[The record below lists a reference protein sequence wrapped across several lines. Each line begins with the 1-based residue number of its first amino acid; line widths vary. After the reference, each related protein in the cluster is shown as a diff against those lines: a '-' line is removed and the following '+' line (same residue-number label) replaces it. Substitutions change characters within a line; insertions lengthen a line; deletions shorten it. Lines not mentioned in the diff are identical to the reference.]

1 MPKGFFLDFFHSV
14 SIIVI
19 LIVALALSQL
29 ARKALNRYARAT
41 SRNIRINAT
50 TFSFLKNAISFV
62 IFAVAIILVIHLIP
76 GLEKLATTL
85 WASAGILSV
94 VIGLAT
100 QQTFGNIVSG
110 IFIVIYKPFRIG
122 DAIQLPNGQNGIVED
137 ITLQFTVINN
147 AENRH
152 IIVPNSV
159 ITRDYVINS
168 TIIDDKVCNQID
180 VKIVTKDIDRAM
192 ALLKEI
198 AVSHS
203 DFYDASIVAVNDDT
217 FPKITPVLVQVI
229 DLSDSWITLRLSVWC
244 KSSSKAFAMKSD
256 LLLAIKKRFEAEG
269 IKI

>member
-1 MPKGFFLDFFHSV
+1 MHGFFLDFFHSV

-19 LIVALALSQL
+19 LIVALVLSQL
-29 ARKALNRYARAT
+29 ARKALNRYARI
-41 SRNIRINAT
+41 SSNNIRINAT
-50 TFSFLKNAISFV
+50 TFSFLKNAISFI
-62 IFAVAIILVIHLIP
+62 IFALALIAVVHLIP

-122 DAIQLPNGQNGIVED
+122 DSIQLPNGQHGIVED

-159 ITRDYVINS
+159 ITKDYIINS

-180 VKIVTKDIDRAM
+180 VKIITPDIDRAM
-192 ALLKEI
+192 DLLKEI
-198 AVSHS
+198 AINHP
-203 DFYDASIVAVNDDT
+203 DFYNAPTVEVPDE
-217 FPKITPVLVQVI
+217 ITPQITPILVQVI

-244 KSSSKAFAMKSD
+244 RSSTRAFAMKSD
-256 LLLAIKKRFEAEG
+256 LLLEIKKRFQHEG

>member
-1 MPKGFFLDFFHSV
+1 MHGFFLDFFHIV
-14 SIIVI
+14 SIIII
-19 LIVALALSQL
+19 LIIALVLSQL
-29 ARKALNRYARAT
+29 ARKALNRYAKVSAN
-41 SRNIRINAT
+41 NIQINPT

-62 IFAVAIILVIHLIP
+62 IFTLAIIAVLHLIP

-100 QQTFGNIVSG
+100 QQTLGNIVSG

-122 DAIQLPNGQNGIVED
+122 DSIKLPNGHHGIVED

-159 ITRDYVINS
+159 ITKDYIINS

-180 VKIVTKDIDRAM
+180 VKIVTQDIDQAM
-192 ALLKEI
+192 ALLREI
-198 AVSHS
+198 AISHP
-203 DFYDASIVAVNDDT
+203 DFYDASNAAITNDIT
-217 FPKITPVLVQVI
+217 PKITPVLVQVI

-244 KSSSKAFAMKSD
+244 KSSAKAFAMKSD
-256 LLLAIKKRFEAEG
+256 LLLAIKKRFESEG

>member
-1 MPKGFFLDFFHSV
+1 MQGFFLDFFHSV
-14 SIIVI
+14 SIIII
-19 LIVALALSQL
+19 LILALVLSQI
-29 ARKALNRYARAT
+29 ARKALNRYARVSAN
-41 SRNIRINAT
+41 NIQINAT
-50 TFSFLKNAISFV
+50 TFSFLKNAVSFA
-62 IFAVAIILVIHLIP
+62 IFALALIAIVHLIP

-122 DAIQLPNGQNGIVED
+122 DSIQLPNGQHGIVED

-159 ITRDYVINS
+159 ITKDYIINS

-180 VKIVTKDIDRAM
+180 VKIITNDIDRAM
-192 ALLKEI
+192 ALLREI
-198 AVSHS
+198 AISHP
-203 DFYDASIVAVNDDT
+203 DFYDASNVDIADENT
-217 FPKITPVLVQVI
+217 PKITPILVQVI

-244 KSSSKAFAMKSD
+244 RASTKAFAMKSD
-256 LLLAIKKRFEAEG
+256 LLLEIKKRFGNEG

>member
-1 MPKGFFLDFFHSV
+1 MKNFFLDFFHSV
-14 SIIVI
+14 SIILI
-19 LIVALALSQL
+19 LIAALTISQL
-29 ARKALNRYARAT
+29 ARKALNRYARVSAD
-41 SRNIRINAT
+41 NIRINKT
-50 TFSFLKNAISFV
+50 TFSFLKNLVSFV
-62 IFAVAIILVIHLIP
+62 IFAVAIILVVHLIP

-110 IFIVIYKPFRIG
+110 IFIVISKPFRIG
-122 DAIQLPNGQNGIVED
+122 DSIQLPNGHHGIVED

-180 VKIVTKDIDRAM
+180 VKIITKDIDHAM
-192 ALLKEI
+192 NLLKEI
-198 AVSHS
+198 AIAHP
-203 DFYDASIVAVNDDT
+203 DFYNVQKTAIADRAGLN
-217 FPKITPVLVQVI
+217 ITPILVQVI
-229 DLSDSWITLRLSVWC
+229 DLSDTWVTLRLSVWC
-244 KSSSKAFAMKSD
+244 VSSTKAFAMKSD
-256 LLLAIKKRFEAEG
+256 LLLAIKKRFESEG

>member
-1 MPKGFFLDFFHSV
+1 MIKGVFLDFFHSV
-14 SIIVI
+14 SIILI
-19 LIVALALSQL
+19 LIAALVLSQL
-29 ARKALNRYARAT
+29 ARKALNRYARTT
-41 SRNIRINAT
+41 SRNIRINPT

-122 DAIQLPNGQNGIVED
+122 DSIQLPNGRHGIVED

-159 ITRDYVINS
+159 ITRDYIINS

-180 VKIVTKDIDRAM
+180 IKIVTTDIDRAM
-192 ALLKEI
+192 NLLKEI
-198 AVSHS
+198 AIAHP
-203 DFYDASIVAVNDDT
+203 DFYDASVIEEKDEIL
-217 FPKITPVLVQVI
+217 PKITPVLVQVI
-229 DLSDSWITLRLSVWC
+229 DLADSWITLRLSVWC
-244 KSSSKAFAMKSD
+244 RSSAKAFSMKSD
-256 LLLAIKKRFEAEG
+256 LLLEIKKRFESEG

>member
-1 MPKGFFLDFFHSV
+1 MKGFFLDFFHSV
-14 SIIVI
+14 SIILI
-19 LIVALALSQL
+19 LIAALVLSQF
-29 ARKALNRYARAT
+29 ARKALNRYARVT
-41 SRNIRINAT
+41 SDNIRINPT
-50 TFSFLKNAISFV
+50 TFSFLKNAVSFV
-62 IFAVAIILVIHLIP
+62 IFALAIILVVHLIP
-76 GLEKLATTL
+76 GLETLATTL

-122 DAIQLPNGQNGIVED
+122 DSIQLPNGHHGIVED
-137 ITLQFTVINN
+137 ITLQHTVINN

-159 ITRDYVINS
+159 ITRDYIINS

-180 VKIVTKDIDRAM
+180 VKVISPDIDRAM
-192 ALLKEI
+192 TLLKEI
-198 AVSHS
+198 AMSHP
-203 DFYDASIVAVNDDT
+203 DFYASPEIELVDET
-217 FPKITPVLVQVI
+217 TQRITPILVQVI

-244 KSSSKAFAMKSD
+244 KSSTKAFAMKSD
-256 LLLAIKKRFEAEG
+256 LLLEIKKRFGSEG

>member
-1 MPKGFFLDFFHSV
+1 MHGFFLDFFHSV

-19 LIVALALSQL
+19 LILALVLSQL
-29 ARKALNRYARAT
+29 ARKALNRYARV
-41 SRNIRINAT
+41 SSGNMRINAT

-62 IFAVAIILVIHLIP
+62 IFALAIIAVVHLIP

-122 DAIQLPNGQNGIVED
+122 DSIQLPNGQHGIVQD

-159 ITRDYVINS
+159 ITKDYVINS

-180 VKIVTKDIDRAM
+180 VKIVTKDIDQAM
-192 ALLKEI
+192 TLLKEI
-198 AVSHS
+198 AINHP
-203 DFYDASIVAVNDDT
+203 DFYDVSASEINNDT
-217 FPKITPVLVQVI
+217 ATKISPILVQVI
-229 DLSDSWITLRLSVWC
+229 DLSDSWVTLRLSVWC
-244 KSSSKAFAMKSD
+244 KSSTKAFAMKSD
-256 LLLAIKKRFEAEG
+256 LLLAIKKRFDSVG

>member
-1 MPKGFFLDFFHSV
+1 MQGFFLDFFHSV
-14 SIIVI
+14 SIVLI
-19 LIVALALSQL
+19 LIGALVLSQL
-29 ARKALNRYARAT
+29 SRKGLNRYARIT
-41 SRNIRINAT
+41 SANIRINPT

-62 IFAVAIILVIHLIP
+62 IFGLAIIVILHLIP

-122 DAIQLPNGQNGIVED
+122 DTIQLPNGNHGIVAD
-137 ITLQFTVINN
+137 ITLQYTVINN

-152 IIVPNSV
+152 IIVPNAV

-180 VKIVTKDIDRAM
+180 IKIITQDLEAAM
-192 ALLKEI
+192 DLLKQI
-198 AVSHS
+198 AMSHP
-203 DFYDASIVAVNDDT
+203 DFYDPQQSDISEVKARNIVPAQ
-217 FPKITPVLVQVI
+217 VQVV
-229 DLSDSWITLRLSVWC
+229 DLADNWVTLRLSVWC
-244 KSSSKAFAMKSD
+244 KSSTKAFSMKSD
-256 LLLAIKKRFEAEG
+256 LLFSIKKQFDAKG
-269 IKI
+269 IRI

>member
-1 MPKGFFLDFFHSV
+1 MKGFFLDFFHWA
-14 SIIVI
+14 SIIII
-19 LIVALALSQL
+19 LIVALVISQL
-29 ARKALNRYARAT
+29 ARKALNRYARVSAN
-41 SRNIRINAT
+41 NIRINAT
-50 TFSFLKNAISFV
+50 TFSFLKNAISFI
-62 IFAVAIILVIHLIP
+62 IFALAIILVVNLIP

-110 IFIVIYKPFRIG
+110 IFIIINKPFRIG
-122 DAIQLPNGQNGIVED
+122 DSIQLPNGQHGIVED
-137 ITLQFTVINN
+137 ITLQYTVINN

-192 ALLKEI
+192 DLLKEI
-198 AVSHS
+198 AISHP
-203 DFYDASIVAVNDDT
+203 DFYDVSKSDVTDESAS
-217 FPKITPVLVQVI
+217 KIAPILVQVI

-244 KSSSKAFAMKSD
+244 MSSNKAFAMKSD